1 MFRIEIL
8 KGAVASLE
16 ALPRDVQRVFA
27 AHITAIAEDPHGTGW
42 AIDAAADVYDRV
54 YDIPEGWI
62 RYATKPDNPDDPAIL
77 ITDLD
82 WIAL

>member
-8 KGAVASLE
+8 KGAAASLE
-16 ALPRDVQRVFA
+16 ALPPAVQQAFA
-27 AHITAIAEDPHGTGW
+27 AHITALAEDPHGTGW
-42 AIDAAADVYDRV
+42 AIDPAVDVYDRV
-54 YDIPEGWI
+54 YDVPEGWI
-62 RYATKPDNPDDPAIL
+62 RYVTTPENPDDPAIL